1 MRDMLTVSRA
11 ILRGFSRDKTGLFF
25 TVAFPL
31 VFLFIMGGLFG
42 GGVVQSRLMVSDDDI
57 EMARHVLEQAGLGP
71 ET

>member
-11 ILRGFSRDKTGLFF
+11 IVLGFSRDKTGLFF

-42 GGVVQSRLMVSDDDI
+42 GGGGTARSTVVEVGNVAVTSSTAPTWPPR
-57 EMARHVLEQAGLGP
+57 
-71 ET
+71 